1 MQNQVYL
8 INSDQEQFNIFF
20 HPETSRMMRVSKEL
34 SVDQMTNEQIDELL
48 KQFKK
53 ENSSDVAV
61 DKVPGRGTVVLTF
74 MSARICNFGCTY
86 CFA

>member
-1 MQNQVYL
+1 MKRVL
-8 INSDQEQFNIFF
+8 INSDQE
-20 HPETSRMMRVSKEL
+20 
-34 SVDQMTNEQIDELL
+34 
-48 KQFKK
+48 QFKK